1 MKIVYSIF
9 EQLEIFELFVENKIN
24 ETNRSHNNCS
34 FIAFG
39 KRVLNWERFNKCV
52 KVQKSANVHIVLS
65 KIHAC
70 KNETKKKNK
79 QKTLKNR
86 TI

>member
-9 EQLEIFELFVENKIN
+9 EQLEIFELFVEIKVNEANK
-24 ETNRSHNNCS
+24 SHSNCS

-39 KRVLNWERFNKCV
+39 KWVLNWERFNKCV

-65 KIHAC
+65 KIYAC
-70 KNETKKKNK
+70 KNVKKKK
-79 QKTLKNR
+79 KTLKNR

>member
-9 EQLEIFELFVENKIN
+9 EQLEIFELFVEIKVNEANK
-24 ETNRSHNNCS
+24 SHSNCS

-39 KRVLNWERFNKCV
+39 KWVLNWERFKCV
-52 KVQKSANVHIVLS
+52 KVQKSTNVHIVLS

-70 KNETKKKNK
+70 INVKKK
-79 QKTLKNR
+79 
-86 TI
+86 I